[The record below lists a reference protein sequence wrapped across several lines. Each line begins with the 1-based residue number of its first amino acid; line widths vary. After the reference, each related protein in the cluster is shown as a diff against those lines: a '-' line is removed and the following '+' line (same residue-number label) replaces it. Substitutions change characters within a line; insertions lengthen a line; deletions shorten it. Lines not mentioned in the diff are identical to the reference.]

1 MLRQFG
7 RRSIYVRLIL
17 FTVTIIAISTAF
29 QFLFV
34 YTVLDRDVREMAV
47 SHQLTT
53 AAYIAKDVDDKIT
66 LRLDFLRVAAG
77 QFPPGAERSVEQARR
92 WLDGNVS
99 YRLIFPAGLAL
110 YDANGAQVAETAARG
125 GQPADIS
132 QEKWFQAALKSRGPL
147 IAKLYRTAPD
157 ADPFMTMAAAIRGP
171 DGAVAAIITGTTAV
185 LEENFLKPVYEQ
197 KIGEAGGVLVIDP
210 DANIIIT
217 SSNRPQLLAPAAPP
231 GVNSIHDK
239 ARAGWRG
246 VGETT
251 AASGRHVLSAIV
263 SIPAAGWF
271 LVAHQPTDQ
280 AYRPVWKVERNL
292 LVVSTVII
300 GGTLVGLYLLLNYML
315 GPLSEAARRL
325 HAMARQ
331 DAPVDFLTVR
341 RDDEIGQMVTG
352 FNSLLTTLRER
363 EDELRENEAL
373 MQHMAHHDALT
384 GLPNL
389 QLFRDRLRQSLGY
402 AERNAG
408 SLAVLYLDLDRFKPI
423 NDTYGHHIGDA
434 VLKEVAGRVSG
445 VLRKNDTFARIG
457 GDEFAIILADAAD
470 KPEQADSVVEKCRKA
485 ITQPMSVE
493 GLDVSVGVS
502 IGIAHFPADGATEA
516 ELVQAADNR
525 MYQAKRSRH

>member
-53 AAYIAKDVDDKIT
+53 AAYLAKDVDDKIK
-66 LRLDFLRVAAG
+66 LRLDLLRVAAG
-77 QFPPGAERSVEQARR
+77 RFPAGAERTTDQARR

-99 YRLIFPAGLAL
+99 DRLVFPAGLAL
-110 YDANGAQVAETAARG
+110 YSASGTLVAETAARG
-125 GQPADIS
+125 GQPADVS
-132 QEKWFQAALKSRGPL
+132 QEKWFAATLRSRDPV
-147 IAKLYRTAPD
+147 IAKLYRTAPG
-157 ADPFMTMAAAIRGP
+157 ADPFLTMAASIPGP
-171 DGAVAAIITGTTAV
+171 DGTVVAIITGTTAI

-197 KIGEAGGVLVIDP
+197 KIGETGGVLVIDP
-210 DANIIIT
+210 DANMIVT
-217 SSNRPQLLAPAAPP
+217 SSNRPQLLAPAASP
-231 GVNSIHDK
+231 GINPVHDK
-239 ARAGWRG
+239 ARGGWRG
-246 VGETT
+246 VEETT

-292 LVVSTVII
+292 LIVSTVII
-300 GGTLVGLYLLLNYML
+300 GGTLVGLYLLLSHLL

-331 DAPVDFLTVR
+331 DAPVDFLTIR
-341 RDDEIGQMVTG
+341 RNDEIGQMVTG

-363 EDELRENEAL
+363 EKELRDNEAT
-373 MQHMAHHDALT
+373 MKHMAHHDALT

-389 QLFRDRLRQSLGY
+389 QLFRDRLTQSLGY

-408 SLAVLYLDLDRFKPI
+408 SLALLYLDLDRFKPI
-423 NDTYGHHIGDA
+423 NDSHGHHVGDA
-434 VLKEVAGRVSG
+434 VLTEIARRVSG

-470 KPEQADSVVEKCRKA
+470 KPDQADSVAEKCRKA
-485 ITQPMSVE
+485 ITQPMLVE
-493 GLDVSVGVS
+493 GLTVSVGVS